1 MLSTKPLWNHQVQA
15 IRMAE
20 ERDCLA
26 LFADMGT
33 GKSRMVVEILRRR
46 YAKHGRIL
54 RTLILCPIAV
64 CKNWKQEFAL
74 YSKVNPADIVVLNQ
88 TGAGRIKEM
97 IKWAGDDLGRHK
109 IFVTNYHATNMKDLY
124 ALMQRYNFEVI
135 VGDESQKLKNPS
147 GKMAKAVAVLAER
160 ARYRY
165 ILSGTPILNT
175 PMDIF
180 MQFKILDGG
189 RTFGKNFFSFRAQYC
204 VDKNAGRQNTT
215 GYFPKWEVR
224 PDTYPELQ
232 SRISANALRVKKS
245 ECLDLPPFI
254 RQEVE
259 VEMSPQ
265 QKRMYKEMMNEYIA
279 FIEELEKSD
288 QPRTVT
294 AQIAA
299 TKALR
304 LQQIVSGYASIE
316 QTGKFEI
323 FEDVPRMEALEDLL
337 EALHT
342 EHKVIVWAVFKANY
356 QMIKALCT
364 KMGIEYAEIHG
375 EIKDKDA
382 EMNRFRKD
390 PKCRVMIA
398 NQAAGGVGIN
408 LIEASYCI
416 YYSKN
421 FSLEGDLQSEAR
433 NYRGGSEMHQK
444 VTRID
449 LVARGTIDE
458 LVTEALKNKN
468 NIAEQILTW
477 KDKLWTS
484 K

>member
-1 MLSTKPLWNHQVQA
+1 MLSSKPLWNHQVTGL
-15 IRMAE
+15 RMAE
-20 ERDCLA
+20 KRDCLA
-26 LFADMGT
+26 LFMDMGT
-33 GKSRMVVEILRRR
+33 GKSRLTIEILRRR
-46 YAKHGRIL
+46 FAQHGRVM

-64 CKNWKQEFAL
+64 CKNWKNEFAL
-74 YSKVNPADIVVLNQ
+74 YSKVNPNDIVVLNQ

-97 IKWAGDDLGRHK
+97 VKWAGEDLGRHK
-109 IFVTNYHATNMKDLY
+109 IFITNYHAMNMKDLY
-124 ALMQRYNFEVI
+124 ALMQRYNFEVVI
-135 VGDESQKLKNPS
+135 CDESQKLKNPS
-147 GKMAKAVAVLAER
+147 GKMAKAVAMLAEP
-160 ARYRY
+160 AKYRY

-189 RTFGKNFFSFRAQYC
+189 RTFGKNFFAFRAQYC
-204 VDKNAGRQNTT
+204 TDKNAGRQNTQ

-224 PDTYPELQ
+224 PETYPELQ
-232 SRISANALRVKKS
+232 SRISANAIRVKKA

-259 VEMSPQ
+259 VELSAQ
-265 QKRMYKEMMNEYIA
+265 QKRMYKEMFNEYIA
-279 FIEELEKSD
+279 FIEELEKTD
-288 QPRTVT
+288 QPKTVT

-304 LQQIVSGYASIE
+304 LQQIVSGYASVE
-316 QTGKFEI
+316 QTGKYEVFK
-323 FEDVPRMEALEDLL
+323 DVPRLDVLEDLL
-337 EALHT
+337 EGIVS
-342 EHKVIVWAVFKANY
+342 EHKVIVWSVFQANY
-356 QMIKALCT
+356 DMIKKVCT
-364 KMGIEYAEIHG
+364 GLGVEFAEIHG
-375 EIKDKDA
+375 GIKDKDA
-382 EMNRFRKD
+382 EMIRFRKD

-398 NQAAGGVGIN
+398 NQQAGGVGIN

-433 NYRGGSEMHQK
+433 NYRGGSEMHSK

-458 LVTEALKNKN
+458 LITEALNNKQ
-468 NIAEQILTW
+468 NIAEKILTW
-477 KDKLWTS
+477 KDKLCTL
-484 K
+484 